1 MHEVNMSERHY
12 LEAELY
18 ERIASD
24 PVIFDF
30 LQAGSLDGIWYWD
43 LEVPEQEWLSSR
55 FKSVFGYEED
65 EIPHTS
71 TWWQENIFQEDLPA
85 VLERAKAH
93 FEDPEVPYDQV
104 VRYRHKDGSTVWI
117 RCRGLAIRD
126 EEGKPVRMLGCHTDV
141 TELKQAELKIK
152 RQYEQLATLNKKLV
166 EKNEALSRF
175 ALIASHDLKEPLR
188 SVATFAELLGEE
200 LGDEL
205 GGDASTYLGF
215 ILEGTRRMQQ
225 LVSDLHDYAQLESE
239 TFETRAVDTDVLFAR
254 LEKELIKRPDELLLP
269 EENLSVMVHPAMIHQ
284 LLLNLVQ
291 NAVKYGPADG
301 PTRVELSCHARE
313 DGDVYIEVKD
323 NGIGIEPKHHE
334 AIFEIFQRL
343 HTRHEYPGT
352 GIGLSLCKRISELHG
367 GDMGVES
374 TLGEGST
381 FWFTLPAA
389 SNT

>member
-1 MHEVNMSERHY
+1 MNGRHY

-18 ERIASD
+18 ERITSD

-30 LQAGSLDGIWYWD
+30 LQEGSLDGIWYWD
-43 LEVPEQEWLSSR
+43 LEEPEHEWLSPR

-93 FEDPEVPYDQV
+93 FEDPEVPYDQI
-104 VRYRHKDGSTVWI
+104 VRYRHKDGSTVWV

-126 EEGKPVRMLGCHTDV
+126 EDGKPVRMLGCHTDV
-141 TELKQAELKIK
+141 TDLKQAELKIK
-152 RQYEQLATLNKKLV
+152 RQYEQLDALHKKLI

-175 ALIASHDLKEPLR
+175 ALIASHDLREPLR
-188 SVATFAELLGEE
+188 SVVTFAELLGEE
-200 LGDEL
+200 LGDNL
-205 GGDASTYLGF
+205 GEDAASYLGL
-215 ILEGTRRMQQ
+215 IIEGTRRMQQ

-239 TFETRAVDTDVLFAR
+239 TFETRAVDTDVLFER

-269 EENLSVMVHPAMIHQ
+269 KENLSVMVHPAMIHQ

-291 NAVKYGPADG
+291 NAVKYGPVDG
-301 PTRVELSCHARE
+301 PTRVELSCHMRE
-313 DGDVYIEVKD
+313 DGDVYIEIKD

-343 HTRHEYPGT
+343 HTKLEYPGT
-352 GIGLSLCKRISELHG
+352 GIGLSLCKRIIELHRG
-367 GDMGVES
+367 EIGVES
-374 TLGEGST
+374 ILGQGST

-389 SNT
+389 SDT